1 MAQVEII
8 LYVVP
13 GCPWCEKAEHALMQR
28 QFIFTTI
35 DVTSS
40 WQALRALLRDAGTPV
55 VPTVVAYGEVMV
67 GFDPRRLEQVLAGVQ
82 ARADEQEAEEIAL
95 EGELRDSDRALRR
108 ALGEDFDKT
117 LPELEDLRSKPT
129 EME

>member
-13 GCPWCEKAEHALMQR
+13 GCAWCAKAEDALLQR
-28 QFIFTTI
+28 RFIFTTI
-35 DVTSS
+35 DVTAS
-40 WQALRALLRDAGTPV
+40 WEALRSLLRDAGTPV

-67 GFDPRRLEQVLAGVQ
+67 GFDARRLDQMLAGVQ
-82 ARADEQEAEEIAL
+82 ARADEQETEEVTLEAELA
-95 EGELRDSDRALRR
+95 DSDRALRH
-108 ALGEDFDKT
+108 ALGEDFDKP
-117 LPELEDLRSKPT
+117 LPVLEGLPIKPA